1 MALFSGN
8 LRKMINELDNG
19 SIDWSKVLNL
29 SSGKYDLT
37 GKNVNDA
44 RKLVKSLTKR
54 AFDSSVDLQQ
64 LTLVLRNVISHG
76 ADFNRSINALGE
88 TPMHIAAG
96 QKDSVFLSA
105 LLSSGVQPFA
115 TTHSGLTPLHSA
127 VIANVEN
134 SVKMLIQA
142 GADPGA
148 EDANRNTPL
157 HLCLKNKQPIEIVKI
172 LLDAGAKVY
181 QRNAE
186 QETIL
191 MVAEKEGQ
199 ALCLELLRE
208 NLKTRRRNLHRDW
221 FCPNCGEP
229 LSRPPKRKV
238 EWYISLDMWEDLRF
252 TCGNCMQV
260 FDPTVLD
267 GE

>member
-8 LRKMINELDNG
+8 LRKMINELDNTT
-19 SIDWSKVLNL
+19 IDWGKVLNL
-29 SSGKYDLT
+29 SSGKYDMA

-44 RKLVKSLTKR
+44 RRLVKSLTKR
-54 AFDSSVDLQQ
+54 VFDSSIEVQQ
-64 LTLVLRNVISHG
+64 LTLILRNIISHG

-88 TPMHIAAG
+88 TPLHIAAT
-96 QKDSVFLSA
+96 KSDSIFLSA
-105 LLSSGVQPFA
+105 LLASGVQPFA

-127 VIANVEN
+127 AIAELTN
-134 SVKMLIQA
+134 SVKILIQA

-148 EDANRNTPL
+148 EDAGRNTPL
-157 HLCLKNKQPIEIVKI
+157 HLCLKNREPIDIVKI
-172 LLDAGAKVY
+172 LLEAGAKVY

-191 MVAEKEGQ
+191 MVAEKEGHTI
-199 ALCLELLRE
+199 CLELLRE

-229 LSRPPKRKV
+229 LTRPPKKKV
-238 EWYISLDMWEDLRF
+238 EWYISLEMWEHLRF